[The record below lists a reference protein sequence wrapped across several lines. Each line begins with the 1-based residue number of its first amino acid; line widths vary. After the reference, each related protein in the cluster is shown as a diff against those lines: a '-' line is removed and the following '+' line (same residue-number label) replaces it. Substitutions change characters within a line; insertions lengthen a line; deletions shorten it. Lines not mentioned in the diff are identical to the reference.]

1 MSTLEV
7 EKMEMWIANNLDAFE
22 KQKVRIAELKQQLEQ
37 CPRIQT
43 AMYRGIKKQITV
55 HQKLAV
61 AYLQAAQNFQNTL
74 KDL

>member
-1 MSTLEV
+1 MSNTEV
-7 EKMEMWIANNLDAFE
+7 AKVESWITNNLEAFE
-22 KQKVRIAELKQQLEQ
+22 HQKVRIAELLDQLALATD
-37 CPRIQT
+37 RGVIN
-43 AMYRGIKKQITV
+43 GIKKQVKV

>member
-1 MSTLEV
+1 MSTAEV
-7 EKMEMWIANNLDAFE
+7 AKVQGWITNNLEAFE
-22 KQKVRIAELKQQLEQ
+22 HQKVRIAELKQQLDIHTD
-37 CPRIQT
+37 RMVIK
-43 AMYRGIKKQITV
+43 GIKKQIVV